1 MITLLNELKPCYLE
15 KNEVEHNFYI
25 VKCMMKSLSLRN
37 QKNDICLNFFM
48 LYYENMQILP
58 SVKYISMLG
67 INSIVVKEKH

>member
-15 KNEVEHNFYI
+15 KNEVKHNFYI

-67 INSIVVKEKH
+67 INSIVVKEKY

>member
-1 MITLLNELKPCYLE
+1 
-15 KNEVEHNFYI
+15 
-25 VKCMMKSLSLRN
+25 MKSLSLRN